1 MKRFEFKG
9 KEYNC
14 PECWEEVTLTQ
25 LLKINTG
32 LTRVFEAVQV
42 CTGID
47 EKELSTSNEFALIEQ
62 IDKCLAF
69 LAATNSL
76 VLESTPKEIVFNNV
90 MVSVFSDIG
99 TKSVAQYQ
107 DMKQLVVDFH
117 TIEGEEIDTVKRLSL
132 YPKIVAT
139 YLQPLI
145 DGKEYDF
152 ERADEIAIELYN
164 HSAVEVSNWGHFF
177 MLRFHEL
184 RNGIVIDA
192 NKSDM
197 KPKRQRRDS
206 LSFLSRWAGKLY
218 YILYLRG
225 ISKGKTI

>member
-1 MKRFEFKG
+1 MKQFTFNG

-42 CTGID
+42 CTGIN

-62 IDKCLAF
+62 IDECLSFIAF
-69 LAATNSL
+69 PRD
-76 VLESTPKEIVFNNV
+76 LELETEQKEIVFKGV
-90 MVSVFSDIG
+90 KIPVFSDIG
-99 TKSVAQYQ
+99 IKSVAQYQ
-107 DMKQLVVDFH
+107 DMKHLVVDFH
-117 TIEGEEIDTVKRLSL
+117 TVEGEEVDTVKRLSL

-139 YLQPLI
+139 YLQPII
-145 DGKEYDF
+145 DQGEYDF
-152 ERADEIAIELYN
+152 KRADEIAIELYE

-184 RNGIVIDA
+184 RNGIVIDV
-192 NKSDM
+192 NKSDT
-197 KPKRQRRDS
+197 KQRKQKQGFLNS
-206 LSFLSRWAGKLY
+206 LRSWVGKLSY
-218 YILYLRG
+218 TPYQRVT
-225 ISKGKTI
+225 SKG